1 MENPDNF
8 VVYDQCEEVTEDKV
22 DEDDDQTEHPTTIV
36 KQRHNHGVMSRE
48 MQDTHEEPRECQ
60 AN

>member
-1 MENPDNF
+1 M
-8 VVYDQCEEVTEDKV
+8 YDQCEEVTEDKV